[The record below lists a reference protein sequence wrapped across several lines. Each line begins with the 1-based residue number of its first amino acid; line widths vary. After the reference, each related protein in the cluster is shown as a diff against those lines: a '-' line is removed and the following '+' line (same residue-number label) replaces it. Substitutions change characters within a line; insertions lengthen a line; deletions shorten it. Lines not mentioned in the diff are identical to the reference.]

1 MINRYNMKFQS
12 IGVVSLI
19 LAVFFLN
26 SCNTFEDFGADQLSN
41 EWINAKGIDTF
52 NFSVIPFQ
60 QDSVVS
66 AYSGIPSTFLL
77 GNISEPILGKME
89 AGFCTQLRFVPEK
102 ERLFLKNTIDS
113 IVLSLRYD
121 TSEFYGNYKTPM
133 TVEVYPLTTQLS
145 IGTRYYSKDKFQY
158 GTTKLGSLDQF
169 VPNLDSV
176 KITTNKIEYSF
187 APQMRIPI
195 DTGLFMNILRTA
207 PDTVFTAIDSFLNYF
222 PGLAI
227 VAKQANSLVSVFPA
241 SSDSRLTIYYK
252 GDTSQLQFT
261 FTMSS
266 SAAKAPFMS
275 VDPVGTPCQDFISKS
290 LSGDSLIFI
299 QGLNGTD
306 ARITMPYDSNWSNRL
321 INYAVLEFYVAKL
334 PGDQLDIY
342 APCDI
347 LFPQDLSSGK
357 PVNTRDF
364 EIARNASQDL
374 LDLNRYT
381 QVIGG
386 DPVLVQV
393 NGQDVYRYKMNIT
406 AHFKQLQKTKK
417 SLDLLLSPL
426 FKTESANRVVLYG
439 NKHSQYRAKLNVIYS
454 E

>member
-1 MINRYNMKFQS
+1 
-12 IGVVSLI
+12 
-19 LAVFFLN
+19 
-26 SCNTFEDFGADQLSN
+26 
-41 EWINAKGIDTF
+41 
-52 NFSVIPFQ
+52 
-60 QDSVVS
+60 
-66 AYSGIPSTFLL
+66 
-77 GNISEPILGKME
+77 
-89 AGFCTQLRFVPEK
+89 
-102 ERLFLKNTIDS
+102 
-113 IVLSLRYD
+113 
-121 TSEFYGNYKTPM
+121 
-133 TVEVYPLTTQLS
+133 
-145 IGTRYYSKDKFQY
+145 
-158 GTTKLGSLDQF
+158 
-169 VPNLDSV
+169 
-176 KITTNKIEYSF
+176 
-187 APQMRIPI
+187 
-195 DTGLFMNILRTA
+195 
-207 PDTVFTAIDSFLNYF
+207 
-222 PGLAI
+222 
-227 VAKQANSLVSVFPA
+227 
-241 SSDSRLTIYYK
+241 
-252 GDTSQLQFT
+252 
-261 FTMSS
+261 
-266 SAAKAPFMS
+266 
-275 VDPVGTPCQDFISKS
+275 
-290 LSGDSLIFI
+290 
-299 QGLNGTD
+299 
-306 ARITMPYDSNWSNRL
+306 MPYDSNWSNRL